1 MQSTYRPIL
10 IATRDHTDTVVDI
23 VWSGGNTLHMAAP
36 YNHWFPES
44 FTIKSKGML
53 MNRTK
58 RSLAA
63 RLTIRK
69 LVTVLIL
76 LCLHT
81 TSTTKVLPIP
91 PTRHRITVEMIS
103 NFSMAAEGPSS
114 SVLLLIMACDIAD
127 LNKSEHQHDMWNVAR
142 KTRGLPFLAST
153 CRVRKDILKNFSLSH
168 LGQGFYC

>member
-1 MQSTYRPIL
+1 M
-10 IATRDHTDTVVDI
+10 
-23 VWSGGNTLHMAAP
+23 
-36 YNHWFPES
+36 
-44 FTIKSKGML
+44 K
-53 MNRTK
+53 RTK

-91 PTRHRITVEMIS
+91 PTRHSMIVEIIS
-103 NFSMAAEGPSS
+103 NLSMSAEGLSA
-114 SVLLLIMACDIAD
+114 SVLLLVMACDIAD

-142 KTRGLPFLAST
+142 KTAGLPFLAST
-153 CRVRKDILKNFSLSH
+153 CRVRKDVLGIFFSFARVKGSLARCLELQIALTLQHSHAAEQDILGLLGSRVFSLTDQSN
-168 LGQGFYC
+168 LPM